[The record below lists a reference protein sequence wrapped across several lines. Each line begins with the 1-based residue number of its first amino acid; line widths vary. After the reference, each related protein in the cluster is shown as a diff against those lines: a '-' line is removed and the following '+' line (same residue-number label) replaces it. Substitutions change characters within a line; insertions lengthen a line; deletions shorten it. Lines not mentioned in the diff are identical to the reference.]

1 MEFKLVQDLPEAH
14 QGHGGLLGGHGRV
27 GHAPHAQDL
36 DLSHGMGRRETKV
49 IEVKVDKANVSYQCL
64 KGKSNWTGNKGDMSI
79 LNLSHF
85 MCKAR

>member
-36 DLSHGMGRRETKV
+36 DLSHGIGMPDIKV
-49 IEVKVDKANVSYQCL
+49 IEVKVAKTEVSYQCL
-64 KGKSNWTGNKGDMSI
+64 KGNSNQTRD
-79 LNLSHF
+79 
-85 MCKAR
+85 C